1 MDDGVA
7 GSTAH
12 IGYTRDSSPRHA
24 QVNKVVEK
32 TDKAW
37 QASPRIG
44 AVPTLPGVPD
54 PGRTLKLEHSPEPG
68 GTPERE
74 DELEPDG
81 ALELRDVLGPGGTLE
96 FGDASEVG
104 GTDDFVSAPTTPL
117 PVLEEA
123 IPHHHCAVLSD
134 GEQASREGDE
144 NRERMFRVETGALNQ
159 EAALGLISL
168 IEPDEAKRIIRALL
182 EDKEACREPA
192 KPPIG
197 LSSRWSRHQHQ
208 HITRHLRQA
217 ARCLGGG
224 DGFGVGWT
232 RG

>member
-1 MDDGVA
+1 MHKRNETWEA
-7 GSTAH
+7 PPSTRATPTVP
-12 IGYTRDSSPRHA
+12 GFPDLGGALKLGDASEQGETRGLEGTPV
-24 QVNKVVEK
+24 Q
-32 TDKAW
+32 
-37 QASPRIG
+37 
-44 AVPTLPGVPD
+44 
-54 PGRTLKLEHSPEPG
+54 GRTLDLGDTSDPG
-68 GTPERE
+68 GTPVFGETS
-74 DELEPDG
+74 EP
-81 ALELRDVLGPGGTLE
+81 
-96 FGDASEVG
+96 G